1 MLSLSDALASEWM
14 GDIIRISVIWLYGI
28 KWIISHHDFII
39 IMKWGILKGITYI
52 LTILDVGTTKR
63 QYIIHM
69 IVYN

>member
-1 MLSLSDALASEWM
+1 M
-14 GDIIRISVIWLYGI
+14 GDIIRIRVIGLYEI

-39 IMKWGILKGITYI
+39 IMKWGVLKGIAYI
-52 LTILDVGTTKR
+52 LTILDVGTIER